1 MTILFEERASD
12 SPYVALVQRGRTAR
26 DGRVLRPTESH
37 WHMVLL
43 RYKGETRFLVVG
55 PWTTTGVLS
64 YPEGAELLWI
74 KLKPGTFLPHL
85 PARHILNKETPLPQA
100 TSNTFWLHGST
111 WQFPDYD
118 NVETFI
124 ERLTRQEAL
133 VCDPVV
139 SAALQDQPQALSP
152 RTIRHRFLQATGMT
166 QSHIRQIDRARRAET
181 LLRQGMS
188 ILDTVYEAG
197 YFDQPHLTRALKQ
210 WIGYTPTQIIRTHQP
225 GCVSEYDQL
234 D

>member
-26 DGRVLRPTESH
+26 DGSVLRPAESH

-100 TSNTFWLHGST
+100 TSNTFWLHSSA

-118 NVETFI
+118 NVEAFI
-124 ERLTRQEAL
+124 ERLARQEAL

-139 SAALQDQPQALSP
+139 NATLEGQPQTLSP

-166 QSHIRQIDRARRAET
+166 QSYIRQIDRARRAEM
-181 LLRQGMS
+181 LLQQGMS

-210 WIGYTPTQIIRTHQP
+210 WIGYTPAQIIRTHQP
-225 GCVSEYDQL
+225 GCTSEYQPD
-234 D
+234 

>member
-1 MTILFEERASD
+1 
-12 SPYVALVQRGRTAR
+12 
-26 DGRVLRPTESH
+26 
-37 WHMVLL
+37 MVLL
-43 RYKGETRFLVVG
+43 HYKGETRFLVVG

-64 YPEGAELLWI
+64 YLEGAELLWI

-100 TSNTFWLHGST
+100 TNNTFWLHSSA
-111 WQFPDYD
+111 WQFPNYD

-124 ERLTRQEAL
+124 ERLARQEAL

-139 SAALQDQPQALSP
+139 SAALQDQPQAISP

-181 LLRQGMS
+181 LLQQGVS
-188 ILDTVYEAG
+188 ILDTIYEAG

-210 WIGYTPTQIIRTHQP
+210 WIGYTPTQIIRMHQP
-225 GCVSEYDQL
+225 GCAPEYHPD
-234 D
+234 